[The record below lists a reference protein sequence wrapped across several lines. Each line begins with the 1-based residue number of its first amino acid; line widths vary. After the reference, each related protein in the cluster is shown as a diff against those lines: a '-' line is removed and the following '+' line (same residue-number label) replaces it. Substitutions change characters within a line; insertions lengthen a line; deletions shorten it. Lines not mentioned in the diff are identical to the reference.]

1 MNTMNQ
7 NSNDILNSA
16 FSGLKLQDN
25 ANADRVATLLDKFGL
40 RWNVGKQPLYL
51 GDGTATPFN
60 AVVRED
66 TGTSFTTVKSGYV
79 PFQNSELAELLIRIS
94 DKAGYEIHS
103 GGEFNGGGKVYLQ
116 LNSGNQITDLG
127 KNRTTVNG
135 FVTGLNSHDGTT
147 SLKWGSVNF
156 TVCCRNTFAMAQRT
170 LENSARHTASIH
182 DRVDQA
188 LRQIELVA
196 AEEKSIFDTFIR
208 LSNVPVTKANIAKIV
223 KQATGVDI
231 DKSKSDARTE
241 VSTYAIN
248 RAGELTNSIARELDA
263 KGDTLWGLFSGVT
276 HYTSHVMSTPK
287 RDNARLES
295 KYIGSGATMDN
306 EAYKTILQMA

>member
-1 MNTMNQ
+1 MNQ